1 MKHQYTNRE
10 NNRKKKKKPIELQN
24 NHKAMMAFVSP
35 YLSINTLKIS
45 VTYFVFQ
52 LLSNIRLFA
61 T

>member
-35 YLSINTLKIS
+35 YLSINTLKIIILIAKNRKYS
-45 VTYFVFQ
+45 
-52 LLSNIRLFA
+52 
-61 T
+61 